1 MNIKLFLSIFFI
13 GLFFVLPTHAQVVDP
28 KFNPSMIIS
37 DAELL
42 DYGSMNLNQIQSFL
56 EKYNSYLATYQTV
69 NAHGTIKSAAE
80 IIYDASTNNYDCS
93 NITLSENPSEAEKQ
107 LLCKRI
113 TTINPKFLLVLLQK
127 EASLIEDSNPSQ
139 GRLDWA
145 TGYGCPDTVA
155 CNPYFKGFG
164 KQVNSASLQFL
175 AYMNLPQR
183 YNFKAGQTYTF
194 NNPYGT
200 ISNEKMTVTIAN
212 QATAALY
219 NYTPHVFNGNYNV
232 YRLYQRY
239 FPQRIAHYSNGS
251 LLQAKGENGVW
262 LIQNGT
268 KRPFLTKAA
277 LASRYDLNKIILV
290 DAIELDAYTKGD
302 PISLPNYSIVK
313 SPSADI
319 YLIVGEEK
327 RKFENNEVFKS
338 FGFNPAEVIET
349 NNQDLSYY
357 RDGSPLTKNSVYP
370 TGALL
375 QDPRNGGVFF
385 VQDGKKAPIV
395 DRVFLQTIYKDRKII
410 KASAEEIDK
419 YIRVEPIK
427 FGDGELLKS
436 TSANT
441 VYLIANGYKRPF
453 LTGEDFESLGYKWE
467 NIITIS
473 PQLLHAYPA
482 GLPVNYE
489 AMI

>member
-1 MNIKLFLSIFFI
+1 MNTKLYLSIFFI
-13 GLFFVLPTHAQVVDP
+13 SLLFTLPTQAQTVDP

-42 DYGSMNLNQIQSFL
+42 DYSSMNLNQIQSFL
-56 EKYNSYLATYQTV
+56 EKHNSYLATYQTL
-69 NAHGTIKSAAE
+69 NSHGTMKSAAE
-80 IIYDASTNNYDCS
+80 IIYEAATSNYDCS
-93 NITLSENPSEAEKQ
+93 GITLSASPNEAEKQ
-107 LLCKRI
+107 LLCKKI
-113 TTINPKFLLVLLQK
+113 TTVSPKFLLVLLQK
-127 EASLIEDSNPSQ
+127 EASLVEDANPSQ

-145 TGYGCPDTVA
+145 TGYGCPDNWT
-155 CNPYFKGFG
+155 CNPYYKGFG

-183 YNFKAGQTYTF
+183 YNFKAGQTYDF
-194 NNPYGT
+194 NNPFGT

-239 FPQRIAHYSNGS
+239 FPQRTAHYPNGS
-251 LLQAKGENGVW
+251 LLQAKNEAGVW
-262 LIQNGT
+262 LIQNGI
-268 KRPFLTKAA
+268 KRPFITKAA
-277 LASRYDLNKIILV
+277 LASRYNLNKIILV
-290 DAIELDAYTKGD
+290 DAIELEAYAKGD

-319 YLIVGEEK
+319 YLIVGDEK

-338 FGFNPAEVIET
+338 FGFNPAEIIEASS
-349 NNQDLSYY
+349 QDLSYY
-357 RDGSPLTKNSVYP
+357 KEANILSKNSVYP

-395 DRVFLQTIYKDRKII
+395 DRIFLNTMYKDRKII
-410 KASAEEIDK
+410 KTSAEEIDK
-419 YIRVEPIK
+419 YTKIEPVK

-453 LTGEDFESLGYKWE
+453 LTGEDFEGLGYKWG

-473 PQLLHAYPA
+473 PQLLSVYPT